1 MYTCWHMCGEM
12 SWFPYFPIWKV
23 ACLLA
28 NQAKAV
34 PPGLSFHTE
43 QHNECYDTLTKRLQ
57 RYEKRLWADLLETFM
72 MADSI
77 AKSDSASSH
86 NDHFYTMHFK
96 PSTQGFSFALSG
108 YFHCIKLV
116 VYHSAI
122 KVLCIT
128 VATMGNIMVCFIA
141 WLASW
146 WTRKL
151 SFSFQESSCY
161 FLLSY
166 VCQPLLFVQIASLM
180 RDHSTESF
188 FIHWEEYMQII
199 NEFGICNVIDETW
212 KELLCLCVFKYHIWK
227 AAPNQHTKWWH
238 FRNAN
243 INDQTYLHCLL
254 RFAILELMND
264 LVQFGSSKA
273 VVFFGLLFFTFG
285 TCSVAQQLLICIT
298 NGDIGNGICFDSFS
312 PTANLYTCISTG
324 KTHVWNIG

>member
-1 MYTCWHMCGEM
+1 
-12 SWFPYFPIWKV
+12 
-23 ACLLA
+23 
-28 NQAKAV
+28 
-34 PPGLSFHTE
+34 
-43 QHNECYDTLTKRLQ
+43 
-57 RYEKRLWADLLETFM
+57 M

-227 AAPNQHTKWWH
+227 AAPNQHTKRWH
-238 FRNAN
+238 FLNAN
-243 INDQTYLHCLL
+243 KNDQTYLHCLL

-273 VVFFGLLFFTFG
+273 VVFFGLLVWHLFRSTTVVNLYYKWWYWQWHMFLRWL
-285 TCSVAQQLLICIT
+285 Q
-298 NGDIGNGICFDSFS
+298 FDSFS